1 MVVVVYME
9 KNTKSRFGSGGSFL
23 GNYNRS
29 SDDGGNIRGGSIMV
43 LIVIKEMVI
52 VDIGCYNSS
61 SCDSDT
67 DRSNNIDD
75 YSSND

>member
-1 MVVVVYME
+1 MLKMVVGFMVMQLVMIIIIIVVLVVVVYME
-9 KNTKSRFGSGGSFL
+9 INTKSRFGSGGSFL

-52 VDIGCYNSS
+52 VM
-61 SCDSDT
+61 
-67 DRSNNIDD
+67 
-75 YSSND
+75 